1 MNKFV
6 LSDLDLGI
14 IIGYFIFI
22 MILGFLVG
30 RKLKSADDYFLAGR
44 SMIWPFIGVSLFASN
59 ISNANLLGLAGEAYN
74 SGIAVFNYDWMAV
87 IVLVLFAVFILPIYL
102 KSKMFT
108 LPEYLEKRFDQRSR
122 LYFSALTLVG
132 NIVIEAAAVLYA
144 GALVV
149 QLIFPDIPTWQI
161 VTVLAVVAG
170 AYTISGGLAAVIYTD
185 AIQALL
191 LIMGSVIITVVAFD
205 HIGGIDGIYEVS
217 TPGTLDL
224 IKPINDKSLPWP
236 ALIVSLPLLGFYY
249 WTTNQFITQRIL
261 SAKSIDH
268 GRWGVLFAGLLKLT
282 TLFIMILPG
291 VMARKIYPNLE
302 NADLV
307 LPTMIFDLLPSGL
320 VGLVVAGIIAALM
333 SSLDSTL
340 NSASTLV
347 TMDFVH
353 KFNPN
358 LTTKQL
364 MNVGRI
370 TTVLFMIFAVLWA
383 PQIANFGSL
392 FRYLQ
397 TMMSY
402 ITPPIVAVFIFGLFW
417 RRTTSNAA
425 FYSLLVGMGTGIF
438 IFINNVVLDTIDIHF
453 LYVVPILFTATS
465 ISLILFSLYS
475 NETAKN
481 IEGLLWTKS
490 SYRQETLELKAYK
503 WYLNYRNL
511 SVILLVITGI
521 LVFIFR

>member
-1 MNKFV
+1 MNKFI

-22 MILGFLVG
+22 MILGFFIG
-30 RKLKSADDYFLAGR
+30 KKLKSADDYFLAGR
-44 SMIWPFIGVSLFASN
+44 SMIWPFIGISLFASN
-59 ISNANLLGLAGEAYN
+59 ISNANLIGLAGQAYE

-87 IVLVLFAVFILPIYL
+87 VVLVLFAIFILPIYL
-102 KSKMFT
+102 RSKMFT
-108 LPEYLEKRFDQRSR
+108 LPEYLEKRFDARSR
-122 LYFSALTLVG
+122 FYFSGLTLIS

-149 QLIFPDIPTWQI
+149 QLVFPDVPVWQI
-161 VTVLAVVAG
+161 VTVLALIAG
-170 AYTISGGLAAVIYTD
+170 TYTITGGLKAVIYTD

-191 LIMGSVIITVVAFD
+191 LVMGSVIITVIAYNT
-205 HIGGIDGIYEVS
+205 IGGMEGLKEVA

-224 IKPINDKSLPWP
+224 IKPANDESLPWP

-268 GRWGVLFAGLLKLT
+268 GRYGVLFAGLLKLM

-307 LPTMIFDLLPSGL
+307 LPTMIFDLLPHGII
-320 VGLVVAGIIAALM
+320 GLVVAGVIAALM

-353 KFNPN
+353 KFKPN
-358 LTTKQL
+358 YDTKKL
-364 MNVGRI
+364 MKIGRVS
-370 TTVLFMIFAVLWA
+370 TVLFMTFAVLWA
-383 PQIANFGSL
+383 PQIAKFGSL
-392 FRYLQ
+392 FTYLQ
-397 TMMSY
+397 TMLSY
-402 ITPPIVAVFIFGLFW
+402 ITPPIVAVFLFGIFW
-417 RRTTSNAA
+417 RKTSANAA
-425 FYSLLVGMGTGIF
+425 FYSLLIGMVTGIL
-438 IFINNVVLDTIDIHF
+438 IFINNVVFETIHIHF
-453 LYVVPILFTATS
+453 LYVVPTLFVVTS
-465 ISLILFSLYS
+465 ISLIGLSFYS
-475 NETAKN
+475 KEIPVNVDEYMFNKESYKEETIA
-481 IEGLLWTKS
+481 
-490 SYRQETLELKAYK
+490 LKKVK

-511 SVILLVITGI
+511 ALILLIITAFI
-521 LVFIFR
+521 VLIFR

>member
-1 MNKFV
+1 MDKFV
-6 LSDLDLGI
+6 LSNLDLGI

-22 MILGFLVG
+22 MILGFFIG
-30 RKLKSADDYFLAGR
+30 KKLKSADDYFLAGR

-59 ISNANLLGLAGEAYN
+59 ISNANLLGLAGEAYE

-87 IVLVLFAVFILPIYL
+87 VVLVLFAIFILPIYL

-149 QLIFPDIPTWQI
+149 QLVFPDIPVWQI

-170 AYTISGGLAAVIYTD
+170 AYTISGGLSAVIYTD

-191 LIMGSVIITVVAFD
+191 LVMGSVIITVIAYNS
-205 HIGGIDGIYEVS
+205 IGGVDGIREVA
-217 TPGTLDL
+217 TTGTLNL
-224 IKPINDKSLPWP
+224 IKPADDKALPWP

-268 GRWGVLFAGLLKLT
+268 GRWGVLFAGFLKLI

-291 VMARKIYPNLE
+291 VMARKLYPNLE

-307 LPTMIFDLLPSGL
+307 LPTMIFDLLPQGII
-320 VGLVVAGIIAALM
+320 GLVVAGIIAALM

-353 KFNPN
+353 KFKPN
-358 LTTKQL
+358 LNTKQL

-370 TTVLFMIFAVLWA
+370 TTVLFMVFAVLWA
-383 PQIANFGSL
+383 PQIAKFDSL

-397 TMMSY
+397 TMLSY
-402 ITPPIVAVFIFGLFW
+402 ITPPIAAVFLFGLFW
-417 RRTTSNAA
+417 KKTTSNAA
-425 FYSLLVGMGTGIF
+425 FNSLLIGMATGII
-438 IFINNVVLDTIDIHF
+438 IFLNNVIFESIDIHF
-453 LYVVPILFTATS
+453 LYVVPVLFTATS
-465 ISLILFSLYS
+465 LSLIIISLYS
-475 NETAKN
+475 KETKKDVEAFIWSREIFN
-481 IEGLLWTKS
+481 
-490 SYRQETLELKAYK
+490 QEKIELKNKK
-503 WYLNYRNL
+503 WYLNYRIL
-511 SVILLVITGI
+511 SIILLIITAI
-521 LVFIFR
+521 LVYIFR

>member
-1 MNKFV
+1 MNQFV
-6 LSDLDLGI
+6 LSNLDLGI

-22 MILGFLVG
+22 MILGFFVG

-149 QLIFPDIPTWQI
+149 QLIFPEIPIWQI

-191 LIMGSVIITVVAFD
+191 LVMGSVIITIVAYN
-205 HIGGIDGIYEVS
+205 HIGGVEGILEVS

-268 GRWGVLFAGLLKLT
+268 GRWGVLFAGFLKLT

-417 RRTTSNAA
+417 KRTTSNAA

-438 IFINNVVLDTIDIHF
+438 IFVNNVIFKTIDIHF

-481 IEGLLWTKS
+481 IEGLLWTKA
-490 SYRQETLELKAYK
+490 SYREETIELKSMK

-511 SVILLVITGI
+511 SIALLTITAI